1 MFQIRSFV
9 VIVCFAVM
17 VTFASWAEYERA
29 VKRLSERSS
38 LPAQR
43 EGREHVLSA
52 FVFHGGPAGVRT
64 LDLGIKS
71 PLLCQLSYRSVTAKK
86 DYTRNRRALQQENG
100 VGNGTRTHDLQ
111 SHNLAR

>member
-1 MFQIRSFV
+1 MKRRSKGARRKDRV
-9 VIVCFAVM
+9 AGCREATVG
-17 VTFASWAEYERA
+17 AEQLACAKE
-29 VKRLSERSS
+29 
-38 LPAQR
+38 
-43 EGREHVLSA
+43 EGREHMLSA

-86 DYTRNRRALQQENG
+86 DYTRNRRAPKQENG
-100 VGNGTRTHDLQ
+100 VGKGIRTLDLQ

>member
-1 MFQIRSFV
+1 
-9 VIVCFAVM
+9 M

-100 VGNGTRTHDLQ
+100 VGKGIRTLDLQ